1 MDIKAEKKA
10 LRKELKEILAKLDRE
25 EINAQSK
32 AVCAKVMELE
42 AFKKANTVLTYMAM
56 PRECDP
62 RYIEFDGKTVA
73 FPLCIEGGRLEVYV
87 PVDENSF
94 EKGAYGITEPVPARC
109 RKLEPKELDLVIVPC
124 VAYDKTCKRM
134 GHGVGYYDRLLC
146 ETDAVTVGIALNE
159 QVLESVPADE
169 WDKKVDYVI
178 AENGIYCK

>member
-1 MDIKAEKKA
+1 MELKAEKKL
-10 LRKELKEILAKLDRE
+10 LRKEIKEKLSKLSQD
-25 EINAQSK
+25 EITAQSA
-32 AVCAKVMELE
+32 AVCAKVQELDV
-42 AFKKANTVLTYMAM
+42 FKKANTVLAYMAM

-62 RYIEFDGKTVA
+62 KYIDFSGKTVA
-73 FPLCIEGGRLEVYV
+73 YPLCIEGGRLEIYV
-87 PVDENSF
+87 PKGEDSF
-94 EKGAYGITEPVPARC
+94 TKGAYGITEPVPEKC

-159 QVLESVPADE
+159 QIMDSVPAEE